1 MKVLPGPKAF
11 RFMLQLKLANEALA
25 FAHDEIKKAADAKLF
40 VQEARWH
47 ELLANPVA
55 AAEAWLSA
63 DRKDRAF
70 VAYEQ
75 LGDWAKAAPLAE
87 AIGELEKAE
96 ALYRKASDA
105 ASADRVAALPRVPK
119 TSLKPAPAVDADGDE
134 IDAPPATAA
143 QAVAPVEAATPD
155 APTV

>member
-1 MKVLPGPKAF
+1 
-11 RFMLQLKLANEALA
+11 MLQLKLANEALA

-47 ELLANPVA
+47 ELLANPVG
-55 AAEAWLSA
+55 AAEAWLNA

-105 ASADRVAALPRVPK
+105 ANADRVAALPRVPK
-119 TSLKPAPAVDADGDE
+119 AAPAPAPAVDADGDE
-134 IDAPPATAA
+134 IDAPAAPAAEAVTAA
-143 QAVAPVEAATPD
+143 QAPTPAPDVPA
-155 APTV
+155 V